1 MALFETITI
10 SLTPKEVKM
19 LRAMSRKMDLT
30 ETDVIGIALYELF
43 DLLKTNPIVDYNAEL
58 GGWLL
63 RKKK

>member
-1 MALFETITI
+1 MAFTKITV

-19 LRAMSRKMDLT
+19 LKEMSRKMDLM
-30 ETDVIGIALYELF
+30 EADVVSIALFELF
-43 DLLKTNPIVDYNAEL
+43 DLLRTNPIVDYNAEL